1 MAMTREDIFEKVRK
15 VLVEAL
21 SVDDDEVTEEAK
33 LSADLGAESIDYLDI
48 SFRLEKDF
56 GIKIPQGELVP
67 QEILSNAD
75 YVVDKKV
82 NAAGI
87 AALKAHMPHADLSQ
101 FEQDP
106 DIDKFTDVFTVGT
119 IVNYVERKLA
129 ATAA

>member
-1 MAMTREDIFEKVRK
+1 MTREDIFDKVKK

-21 SVDDDEVTEEAK
+21 SVDDDEVTEDAK
-33 LSADLGAESIDYLDI
+33 LSADLGAESIDFLDI

-87 AALKAHMPHADLSQ
+87 AALKAHMPHADLSK